1 MKSLARPAALL
12 LVTATALTA
21 ACAPA
26 PRSFDPDAIPEA
38 YRRPTGAL
46 MWPGATRAFLVT
58 PEGDLYNGEWR
69 VRFDPSAHG
78 AAAGPPR
85 AIAAEDRWLPVLH
98 WTRRAGNVRFEF
110 EAAAAGSPRDS
121 NLIVS
126 LAVEIVNGGTAVEPA
141 RLAVRLEHPG
151 PAPVYVAPDAAPGLD
166 APLRWAAA
174 GSQQPVHA
182 WSDGRAGRETEREAS
197 WTLRPGERRRIRFAF
212 PAYPMEAGALAS
224 WARSPH
230 AKRVTEARAYWTRIL
245 GEGMQLSLG
254 DPEVERAVA
263 AARVVLLSLC
273 ERHGERWL
281 PIGGPFHYR
290 DTWLRDGARA
300 IQALALC
307 GHTKVARELTRGMLA
322 FQWPHGAF
330 LSQRGQ
336 LDGTG
341 QALWLMDQALM
352 RPAPDDSLARFTKAA
367 LAAWGWLAWQR
378 EAGRETGTA
387 FGTMM
392 PYGDPNDAEL
402 ARAQLVGNDAWALA
416 GYAAAARLLR
426 ANGETAAAAAIEDSL
441 SRYRGDFER
450 ALARTGGPDLPPA
463 WQPVGR
469 DWGNLAAGYPCMVL
483 PARNARLFAL
493 ADRVWASAGG
503 AGLTWYGTRDS
514 LHYYLGADLGTWAL
528 LAGRGAQSDSVLE
541 ALLRWRTASG
551 GAGELFT
558 REGEFG
564 VNLPPHATSA
574 AALIA
579 LVRNGLVFDEGDTLR
594 LTLGARASWWRG
606 ASVAHAP
613 TRWGNLDFDF
623 RQEGNAAEWRWSPV
637 QAWTALTLPPGT
649 RVSGRLQ
656 PPLRAGG
663 SDREV
668 LAPPGTSGARV
679 TLEAASR

>member
-1 MKSLARPAALL
+1 MKPLARSAALL
-12 LVTATALTA
+12 LIAVSAFA
-21 ACAPA
+21 AGCAPA
-26 PRSFDPDAIPEA
+26 PRTFDPDAIPEA

-98 WTRRAGNVRFEF
+98 WTRRAGDVRFEF
-110 EAAAAGSPRDS
+110 EAVAAGSPRDS

-126 LAVEIVNGGTAVEPA
+126 LAVEIVNGGAAPEPA
-141 RLAVRLEHPG
+141 RLAVCLEP
-151 PAPVYVAPDAAPGLD
+151 PDSTPVYVALDAPAGGD

-174 GSQQPVHA
+174 GSKLPAHA
-182 WSDGRAGRETEREAS
+182 WSDGRAGSEKEREAS
-197 WTLRPGERRRIRFAF
+197 WTLRPGERRRIRFAL
-212 PAYPMEAGALAS
+212 PAYPMQAAALGS
-224 WARSPH
+224 WARTPH
-230 AKRVTEARAYWTRIL
+230 GDRVAETRRYWTRIL

-263 AARVVLLSLC
+263 AARVVLLSCC
-273 ERHGERWL
+273 ERRGERWL

-290 DTWLRDGARA
+290 DVWLRDGARA

-307 GHTKVARELTRGMLA
+307 GHTRVARELARGMLA
-322 FQWPHGAF
+322 FQWPQGAF

-352 RPAPDDSLARFTKAA
+352 RPAPDDSLARFTPAA
-367 LAAWGWLAWQR
+367 LAAWRWLEWQR
-378 EAGRETGTA
+378 GLGRESGTT
-387 FGTMM
+387 FGAMM
-392 PYGDPNDAEL
+392 PFGDPNDAEL
-402 ARAQLVGNDAWALA
+402 TRAQLVGNDAWALA
-416 GYAAAARLLR
+416 GYAATARLLR
-426 ANGETAAAAAIEDSL
+426 ASGETAAAAEVEGSL
-441 SRYRGDFER
+441 SRYHADFER
-450 ALARTGGPDLPPA
+450 ALERTGRPGLPPA

-469 DWGNLAAGYPCMVL
+469 DWGNLAAGYPCQVF
-483 PARNARLFAL
+483 PARNPRLFAL

-528 LAGRGAQSDSVLE
+528 LAGRGAQADSVLD

-574 AALIA
+574 AALVT
-579 LVRNGLVFDEGDTLR
+579 LVRNSLVFDEGDTLR

-606 ASVAHAP
+606 ARIAHAP
-613 TRWGNLDFDF
+613 TRWGKLDFDF
-623 RQEGNAAEWRWSPV
+623 RREGDAAEWRWSPV
-637 QAWTALTLPPGT
+637 PAWTALTLPPGM
-649 RVSGRLQ
+649 RVSGELQ
-656 PPLRAGG
+656 PPLQAGR

-668 LAPPGTSGARV
+668 LAPPGTRGARV
-679 TLEAASR
+679 ALVVRR